1 MTRVLV
7 LGDLNLDV
15 RAEVPQDVPW
25 GEEART
31 LVQVTP
37 GGSAGNFARAARR
50 EGADVLFIG
59 CVGDDAI
66 GDLLVE
72 SLETLG
78 IETCVKRATGPS
90 GTILALW
97 KGVER
102 TMFCSRGAND
112 GLDAAWIEEALFVK
126 ADHLHLSGYAF
137 LSSTQRTAARRAIA
151 LARKRGLT
159 ISVDP
164 PPASLIRDFGVTAF
178 RDELASVNWIF
189 PNLEEGRT
197 LSGKRAPE
205 RIVDSLAQSFAVGAL
220 TLGGEGSLA
229 WSGSKRSH
237 AKVTTIATADT
248 TGAGDAFAAGFVV
261 MYLRTHDIQQAVERG
276 NGLATQLLVDSDRN
290 EPAQPTGIPAS
301 SAGNLDRVDD
311 EVRGQP

>member
-15 RAEVPQDVPW
+15 RAQIPQDVPW

-31 LVQVTP
+31 VVQVTP

-50 EGADVLFIG
+50 QGAEVLFIG
-59 CVGDDAI
+59 CVGDDVI
-66 GDLLVE
+66 GNLLVG
-72 SLETLG
+72 SLETIG
-78 IETCVKRATGPS
+78 VETHVKRAAGPS

-112 GLDAAWIEEALFVK
+112 GLDAAWIEDALFDK

-151 LARKRGLT
+151 LAHKRGLT

-178 RDELASVNWIF
+178 RDELSLVDWIF

-205 RIVDSLAQSFAVGAL
+205 RIADSLAQSFAVGAL

-229 WSGSKRSH
+229 WSGSQRARS
-237 AKVTTIATADT
+237 KVTTIAAADT

-261 MYLRTHDIQQAVERG
+261 TYLRTKDIQQAAQRG
-276 NGLATQLLVDSDRN
+276 NELATQLLVGSDRN
-290 EPAQPTGIPAS
+290 EAAHPTGIPSS
-301 SAGNLDRVDD
+301 SAGNLDRLDD
-311 EVRGQP
+311 EVHGQP

>member
-1 MTRVLV
+1 MTRILV

-15 RAEVPQDVPW
+15 RAQLPVKVPW

-31 LVQVTP
+31 VVQVVP
-37 GGSAGNFARAARR
+37 GGSAGNFARVARR
-50 EGADVLFIG
+50 QGADLLFIG
-59 CVGDDAI
+59 CVGNDVV
-66 GDLLVE
+66 GNLLLE
-72 SLETLG
+72 SLETAG
-78 IETCVKRATGPS
+78 IETHVKRGAGPS

-112 GLDAAWIEEALFVK
+112 ALDAAWIGEALFHK

-137 LSSTQRTAARRAIA
+137 LSPPQRTAARRAIA

-164 PPASLIRDFGVTAF
+164 PPASLIRDFGVEAF
-178 RDELASVNWIF
+178 RDELGSVDWIF

-205 RIVDSLAQSFAVGAL
+205 RIVDSLAQSFSVGAL
-220 TLGGEGSLA
+220 TMGKEGSLA
-229 WSGSKRSH
+229 WSGSKRAH
-237 AKVTTIATADT
+237 AKVAPLKAADT

-261 MYLRTHDIQQAVERG
+261 TYLRDKDLGGANAR
-276 NGLATQLLVDSDRN
+276 AN
-290 EPAQPTGIPAS
+290 EIAHHE
-301 SAGNLDRVDD
+301 LDGRT
-311 EVRGQP
+311 